1 MRVKVRQRTY
11 ADGRVVWTCDVHV
24 VPAGE
29 KASERFRLVAPPQ
42 VTSKTGA
49 ERWAME
55 QARQIAA
62 EGRPHNTKKA
72 RAVRA
77 QQEQA
82 ERAAFV
88 PTLAAFWPVF
98 SEHMAGERHKPNT
111 IHTYENIARL
121 KLLPLLGPLRLDQIG
136 ELDIQRLKSAM
147 RDSAP
152 SHVNLA
158 LVVLTAV
165 FKAAKLHHPGV
176 VPLPMK
182 RVRLK
187 PRDHLR
193 FYSREEA
200 AALVRAVED
209 VPERLVSILL
219 ALDAGL
225 RKSEVY
231 AIRWCDID
239 MKHNEL
245 RVRHSLCFGELLTPK
260 SGRSRTVPLTQRL
273 AAALADL
280 GRDTE
285 WVLPRWPHKLAAP
298 GSTRTNMPV
307 DLCKTLAKAAKVAGV
322 PDRRPHALRHSF
334 ACHMLAAGA
343 DLQAVSKLLGHSSV
357 AITAEAYCHLLPGA
371 DRAAVAKLEA
381 ALDEGPVRLVTPK
394 PERKQPAPA
403 TVTDLAPARKR
414 LRGKS

>member
-1 MRVKVRQRTY
+1 MRVKVRPRTY
-11 ADGRVVWTCDVHV
+11 ADGRTVWTADVHV
-24 VPAGE
+24 APAGE
-29 KASERFRLVAPPQ
+29 KATERFRLVAPPQ
-42 VTSKTGA
+42 VTSRSGA

-55 QARQIAA
+55 TARRIAA
-62 EGRPHNTKKA
+62 EGRPSNTKKA
-72 RAVRA
+72 RVERV

-82 ERAAFV
+82 ERARFV
-88 PTLAAFWPVF
+88 PTLAEFWPVF

-121 KLLPLLGPLRLDQIG
+121 KLLPLLGPMRLDQIG
-136 ELDIQRLKSAM
+136 ELDIQRLKAAM
-147 RDSAP
+147 RDAAP

-182 RVRLK
+182 RVRIK

-200 AALVRAVED
+200 AALVQAVAA
-209 VPERLVSILL
+209 VPERHVSILL

-231 AIRWCDID
+231 GLRWCDVD
-239 MKHNEL
+239 LKHGEL
-245 RVRHSLCFGELLTPK
+245 RVRHSMCRGELLTPK
-260 SGRSRTVPLTQRL
+260 SGRARTVPLTRRL
-273 AAALADL
+273 AAALVEL
-280 GRDTE
+280 GQGSE
-285 WVLPRWPHKLAAP
+285 WVLPRRAHNQAAP
-298 GSTRTNMPV
+298 GSARVNTPI
-307 DLCKTLAKAAKVAGV
+307 DLARTLAKAARDAGV

-343 DLQAVSKLLGHSSV
+343 DLQAVSKLLGHSNV
-357 AITAEAYCHLLPGA
+357 AITASTYCHLLPGA

-381 ALDEGPVRLVTPK
+381 ALDDGPVRLVTP
-394 PERKQPAPA
+394 ERKRPTPA

-414 LRGKS
+414 LRVKS